1 MRVYSLALF
10 KKTKAN
16 KANES
21 LFVCA
26 RRIIMAELPNN
37 EKEGEEAK
45 NETPKNEAP
54 KDEVSNAKKIAHVR
68 SVQTLLPRNSEKKN
82 AKSVLSK
89 LVAVEIATVAICGF

>member
-16 KANES
+16 KASES

-45 NETPKNEAP
+45 RQTREA
-54 KDEVSNAKKIAHVR
+54 KAKEKARAEKTVCSASFQSDWERRNAY
-68 SVQTLLPRNSEKKN
+68 S
-82 AKSVLSK
+82 
-89 LVAVEIATVAICGF
+89 

>member
-16 KANES
+16 KASES

-37 EKEGEEAK
+37 EKEAK
-45 NETPKNEAP
+45 KPKTKPTAQQNAMP
-54 KDEVSNAKKIAHVR
+54 KQKQRLARLRLKKKRVQSANAKRIAPAR
-68 SVQTLLPRNSEKKN
+68 SVLMLLQQSSARRIAN
-82 AKSVLSK
+82 A
-89 LVAVEIATVAICGF
+89 A